1 MTKVNK
7 TKVKEIYDLN
17 RNLENTRTAL
27 KSCKAEKSK
36 LKINKTKLE
45 AYVRKLNQI
54 VQKEKTE
61 SSAKF
66 LKSEIKD
73 VNANIIVE
81 ASNQPVILKVSS
93 AMMIT
98 SMVSHIFPNFYQCS
112 HKPANSVSTITQVS
126 FETVETNKN
135 KSGSVELVE
144 KGKMKKK

>member
-45 AYVRKLNQI
+45 ADVRKLNQI

-66 LKSEIKD
+66 LKS
-73 VNANIIVE
+73 
-81 ASNQPVILKVSS
+81 
-93 AMMIT
+93 
-98 SMVSHIFPNFYQCS
+98 
-112 HKPANSVSTITQVS
+112 
-126 FETVETNKN
+126 
-135 KSGSVELVE
+135 
-144 KGKMKKK
+144 